1 MTTELIKP
9 RPNRRWFQF
18 SLRALLILTT
28 ICAVLLGLLAR
39 VTYKGQQQLAA
50 IEMLEAAGAEMY
62 FGQFSVRETKQHP
75 NPDLSIRFI
84 WFWYGPA
91 EVMLRNAAGDKEL
104 AALKSLGKLEI
115 IYVSRKLPG
124 EKDRLRKEFPGLRV
138 EDWPDNY

>member
-1 MTTELIKP
+1 MAAESPKP
-9 RPNRRWFQF
+9 RPMRRWFQF

-39 VTYKGQQQLAA
+39 VTYQGRQQLAA
-50 IEMLEAAGAEMY
+50 IETLEAVGAEMY
-62 FGQFSVRETKQHP
+62 YGQFSVRETKQHP
-75 NPDLSIRFI
+75 NPGLSIHFI
-84 WFWYGPA
+84 WFWYGPT
-91 EVMLRNAAGDKEL
+91 EVMLRNAAADQEL

-124 EKDRLRKEFPGLRV
+124 EKDRLRKELPHLRV